1 MENSSLVN
9 NFEKY
14 DNECSF
20 ISQQDDRGEVKRFAD
35 LADKKGTAL
44 HVLDLGCAQQKVRA

>member
-1 MENSSLVN
+1 MENSSLLN

-14 DNECSF
+14 YNECSF
-20 ISQQDDRGEVKRFAD
+20 ISQQDDRDEVKRFAD
-35 LADKKGTAL
+35 LADKKGKAL